1 MEGMQR
7 ILVTALLIGGAFS
20 AFPEEMPPVVNGGA
34 MTLRDLVGSSK
45 LVTVV
50 LEDSGAEDP
59 NLQVMEVGKA
69 HFTVMTLS
77 REEVPYLFASVKEL
91 RVQDG
96 QTAVKQFAPEFSRSL
111 RVEEQKVVDR
121 AFRRAKEIFDG
132 SADRAGI
139 RMRAATVLALSNRNE
154 ALEYLHSRAT
164 SGDVPTELDAL
175 LALYLA
181 GAEDV
186 GGEAIA
192 AGLESGDPKVRLK
205 ATQLAGLLKDESAV
219 QRLMELVRDRDARI
233 NAPAARA
240 VARLGV
246 REVIPRLFRMV
257 MELTPEK
264 GDAAVF
270 ALARLGG
277 QDVVEQAR
285 QQLEQADGL
294 ARYRL
299 VLLLYRLGDPLGKKL
314 MVQEMMDVPS
324 LAREA
329 ALVLARDG
337 QWDGMKYLMD
347 KLERRYDEEVDV
359 MVYRARAAAAL
370 IASGH
375 SPVASDLQEMLQLDE
390 PVVEKRICYLLAT
403 LGDRRQIPIV
413 TPLIENSDPDL
424 ALTACLA
431 AVAMARPDFA
441 MRLAEFLDQ

>member
-1 MEGMQR
+1 MQR
-7 ILVTALLIGGAFS
+7 ILVTALLIGAAFS
-20 AFPEEMPPVVNGGA
+20 AFSEEMPAVVNGGGA
-34 MTLRDLVGSSK
+34 TLRDLVGSSK

-50 LEDSGAEDP
+50 LQDGGAEDP
-59 NLQVMEVGKA
+59 NLRILNVNKA

-77 REEVPYLFASVKEL
+77 SEEIPYLFASVKEI

-96 QTAVKQFAPEFSRSL
+96 QVAVKQFAPELSRSL
-111 RVEEQKVVDR
+111 RAEEQTVVDR

-132 SADRAGI
+132 NADRAQI
-139 RMRAATVLALSNRNE
+139 RMRAATVMALNNRTE
-154 ALEYLHSRAT
+154 ALEYLQSRAT
-164 SGDVPTELDAL
+164 SGDVPTELGAM

-192 AGLESGDPKVRLK
+192 AGLESGDLKVRRK
-205 ATQLAGLLKDESAV
+205 ATQLAGLLKDESTV
-219 QRLMELVRDRDARI
+219 QRLMKLVQDRDVST

-240 VARLGV
+240 LGRLGV

-257 MELTPEK
+257 MELTAEK
-264 GDAAVF
+264 GDAAVS
-270 ALARLGG
+270 ALTRLGG
-277 QDVVEQAR
+277 QDVVEQAKQR
-285 QQLEQADGL
+285 LEQADGL

-314 MVQEMMDVPS
+314 MVQEMMAVPS
-324 LAREA
+324 LTREA

-337 QWDGMKYLMD
+337 QWDGVKYLMD

-390 PVVEKRICYLLAT
+390 PLVKKRICYLLAT

-413 TPLIENSDPDL
+413 TPLIESNDPDL

-441 MRLAEFLDQ
+441 ARLAEFADG